1 MLLGLSALVA
11 LGGGAGGRSDGGLR
25 IGVLAAQQAR
35 VRLPAATPIHAEPGG
50 NQLGTLP
57 AGFQVTPGRTSGTW
71 REVPVEGWIWTAS
84 TGAPSRPGFDLAV
97 TADAGENVRTAPD
110 GDVVFKAVKGTQFD
124 RVARRG
130 GWTQVRR
137 TVWVPAAALGG
148 GRADGQTGAGAENK
162 PSAPAAP
169 VPQAAPAQAIPT
181 PPPPSDTLS
190 RVVVRK
196 GTTVAAGPGGSPL
209 VSLQADVPGQITART
224 GDWVRIRAEGWV
236 RKEDVRPAADSA
248 GVTLEQLRAAPE
260 KYVGPPVSWRLQFLA
275 VKVAD
280 ELRPELPPGEPYVLS
295 RGPLPEAGFVY
306 VAVTKEQ
313 AERFRSMSPLDEFT
327 ANGTIRAAKTR
338 YLPTPV
344 IELGRTP

>member
-1 MLLGLSALVA
+1 MEGPR
-11 LGGGAGGRSDGGLR
+11 GGAPTP
-25 IGVLAAQQAR
+25 GVLAAQQAR
-35 VRLPAATPIHAEPGG
+35 VRLRAATPIHAEPGG

-57 AGFQVTPGRTSGTW
+57 AGFQVTPGRTSGSW
-71 REVPVEGWIWTAS
+71 REIPVEGWIWTAS
-84 TGAPSRPGFDLAV
+84 TGAPARPGFDLAV
-97 TADAGENVRTAPD
+97 TADAGENVRTGPD

-124 RVARRG
+124 RVGRRG

-137 TVWVPAAALGG
+137 TVWVPAATLGG
-148 GRADGQTGAGAENK
+148 GRADGQTARRADGQTGGGAENK

-169 VPQAAPAQAIPT
+169 VPQPAPVL
-181 PPPPSDTLS
+181 PPATALPPSDTLS

-196 GTTVAAGPGGSPL
+196 GAMVAAGPGSTPVGQVQAEVSAL
-209 VSLQADVPGQITART
+209 VTARS
-224 GDWVRIRAEGWV
+224 GDWVRIRTEGWV

-260 KYVGPPVSWRLQFLA
+260 KYVGQAVSWRLQFLA

-306 VAVTKEQ
+306 VSVTKEQ

-344 IELGRTP
+344 IELRRTP